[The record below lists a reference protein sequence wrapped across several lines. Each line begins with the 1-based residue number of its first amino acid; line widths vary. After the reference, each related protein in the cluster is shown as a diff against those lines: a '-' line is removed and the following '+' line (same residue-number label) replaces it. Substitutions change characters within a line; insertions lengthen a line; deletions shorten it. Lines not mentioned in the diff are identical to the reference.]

1 MQIENGAGD
10 DEEEDDDDDDD
21 GGDDYDD
28 AGDDDDDD
36 AGDDD
41 DECGMTMLLADLDFI
56 GCTGNKSLLF
66 TLSIVNFQA
75 ILVVLNHSHDF
86 A

>member
-10 DEEEDDDDDDD
+10 EEEEDDNDDDEDI
-21 GGDDYDD
+21 
-28 AGDDDDDD
+28 DDDD

-41 DECGMTMLLADLDFI
+41 DERGMTMLLADLDFI
-56 GCTGNKSLLF
+56 GCSGNKSLLF

>member
-10 DEEEDDDDDDD
+10 EEEEDDNDDDEDI
-21 GGDDYDD
+21 
-28 AGDDDDDD
+28 DDDD

-41 DECGMTMLLADLDFI
+41 DERGMTMLLADLDFI
-56 GCTGNKSLLF
+56 GCSGNKSLLF
-66 TLSIVNFQA
+66 TLSIVDFQA

>member
-10 DEEEDDDDDDD
+10 EEEEDDDDDE
-21 GGDDYDD
+21 
-28 AGDDDDDD
+28 D

-41 DECGMTMLLADLDFI
+41 DELGMTMLLADLDFI
-56 GCTGNKSLLF
+56 GCSGNKSLLF
-66 TLSIVNFQA
+66 TSSIVNFQA
-75 ILVVLNHSHDF
+75 ILVVLNRSHNF

>member
-10 DEEEDDDDDDD
+10 EEDNDDDEDDEDDDDGDDD
-21 GGDDYDD
+21 GD
-28 AGDDDDDD
+28 
-36 AGDDD
+36 DDD

-56 GCTGNKSLLF
+56 GCSGNKSLLF

>member
-10 DEEEDDDDDDD
+10 EEEEEDDNDDDGDDDDIDDDDDDD
-21 GGDDYDD
+21 
-28 AGDDDDDD
+28 
-36 AGDDD
+36 
-41 DECGMTMLLADLDFI
+41 DERGMTMLLADLDFS
-56 GCTGNKSLLF
+56 GCSGNKSLLF

-75 ILVVLNHSHDF
+75 ILVILNHSHDI

>member
-1 MQIENGAGD
+1 MQYCKIQIENGAGD
-10 DEEEDDDDDDD
+10 DEEED
-21 GGDDYDD
+21 
-28 AGDDDDDD
+28 DDDDDD

-56 GCTGNKSLLF
+56 GCSGNKSLLF
-66 TLSIVNFQA
+66 TSSIVNFQA
-75 ILVVLNHSHDF
+75 ILVVLNRSHDF

>member
-10 DEEEDDDDDDD
+10 EEDNDDDEDDEDDDDGDDD
-21 GGDDYDD
+21 GD
-28 AGDDDDDD
+28 
-36 AGDDD
+36 DDD

-56 GCTGNKSLLF
+56 GCSGNKSLLF
-66 TLSIVNFQA
+66 TSSIVNFQA
-75 ILVVLNHSHDF
+75 ILVVLNRSHDF

>member
-10 DEEEDDDDDDD
+10 EEEEDDDDDDD
-21 GGDDYDD
+21 
-28 AGDDDDDD
+28 DDDDVRR
-36 AGDDD
+36 
-41 DECGMTMLLADLDFI
+41 MTMLLADLDFI
-56 GCTGNKSLLF
+56 GCSGNKSLLF

-75 ILVVLNHSHDF
+75 ILVVLNRSHDF